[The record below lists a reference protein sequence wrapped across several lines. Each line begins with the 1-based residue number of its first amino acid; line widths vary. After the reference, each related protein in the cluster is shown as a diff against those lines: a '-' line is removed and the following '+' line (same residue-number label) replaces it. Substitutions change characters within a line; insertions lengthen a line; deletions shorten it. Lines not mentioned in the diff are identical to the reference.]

1 MLDEIQSKTM
11 HKGEE
16 DDRQWKKNLLSF
28 LEIHPVQKE
37 LLPSHKL
44 RDHAY
49 ES

>member
-16 DDRQWKKNLLSF
+16 DDQQWKKNLLSF
-28 LEIHPVQKE
+28 LEIHPLQKDR
-37 LLPSHKL
+37 LPSHKL
-44 RDHAY
+44 LDHAY